1 MISYP
6 KTYRRRGQPVINR
19 HEAARQE
26 SFDVNIIRQLTEKPW
41 LVKDRS
47 LAEDIDESAFP
58 SAVPTGLWV
67 YFAVATVLFSLIA
80 TAYLMRMGVGHPG
93 EGLDWRPT
101 PKPPLLWVNTAILI
115 LSSFTF
121 QWTRA
126 AARRRQTDRVAIGL
140 LTAGFF
146 SFAFLAGQLAVW
158 RQLADAGYFLTTNP
172 ANSFFY
178 LITMLHGL
186 HLLGG
191 LVAWS
196 RTTTK
201 VWDGVEPAEV
211 SLSVDLCAIY
221 WHFLLVVWLAFFY
234 LLLST

>member
-1 MISYP
+1 
-6 KTYRRRGQPVINR
+6 
-19 HEAARQE
+19 
-26 SFDVNIIRQLTEKPW
+26 VNIIRQLTDKPW
-41 LVKDRS
+41 LVKDRCI
-47 LAEDIDESAFP
+47 AEDIDESAFP

-80 TAYLMRMGVGHPG
+80 AAYLMRMGVGHPG
-93 EGLDWRPT
+93 EGLDWRST
-101 PKPPLLWVNTAILI
+101 PKPSLLWVNTVILI

-126 AARRRQTDRVAIGL
+126 AARRGQTDRVAIGL

-146 SFAFLAGQLAVW
+146 SFAFLVGQLTVW

-201 VWDGVEPAEV
+201 LWDGAEPAEV

-221 WHFLLVVWLAFFY
+221 WRFLLVVWLAFFY
-234 LLLST
+234 LMLST

>member
-1 MISYP
+1 M
-6 KTYRRRGQPVINR
+6 G
-19 HEAARQE
+19 
-26 SFDVNIIRQLTEKPW
+26 IIRQLTEKPW
-41 LVKDRS
+41 LVTDRGIV
-47 LAEDIDESAFP
+47 EDIDESAFP
-58 SAVPTGLWV
+58 SAAPTGLWV
-67 YFAVATVLFSLIA
+67 YFAVATVMFSLIA
-80 TAYLMRMGVGHPG
+80 AAYLMRMGVGHPG

-101 PKPPLLWVNTAILI
+101 PKPSLLWVNTVILI

-126 AARRRQTDRVAIGL
+126 AARRGQTDRVAIGL

-146 SFAFLAGQLAVW
+146 SFAFLVGQLTVW
-158 RQLADAGYFLTTNP
+158 RQLADAGYFLTANP
-172 ANSFFY
+172 ANAFFY

-196 RTTTK
+196 RTTAK
-201 VWDGVEPAEV
+201 LWDGFEPAEI

-234 LLLST
+234 LMLST